1 MNEPS
6 SMNHF
11 QNQFVKN
18 SVKSLPIGSS
28 QWRKLLSMEWMWF
41 FKSSME
47 FFFSACACR
56 GRIGDGRDSKALSSW
71 NVFFFP
77 QFSFFFLLSCSC
89 FVFIGFLGKLHREA
103 RRSRT
108 IGAVTRAADST
119 AASPFSNAPANGRR
133 PETRKEN
140 KKKNA
145 VPPDPATRSVF

>member
-1 MNEPS
+1 MKEVVVHGMNVI
-6 SMNHF
+6 F
-11 QNQFVKN
+11 QIHDGV
-18 SVKSLPIGSS
+18 
-28 QWRKLLSMEWMWF
+28 
-41 FKSSME
+41 
-47 FFFSACACR
+47 FFSACACR

-140 KKKNA
+140 KKKKNA